1 MTVSIFLYTR
11 PLTPVHRLDPRTKI
25 GGMLLLFSLGLTFN
39 HPFYEGAILAGIL
52 ILAWWSGSLNNV
64 WRLRY
69 ILFILMAF
77 SIGLWPLFIEGP
89 TEVFRWHGLRFSL
102 EPVLY
107 GAAMGMRIATFLV
120 VGLIFLSTTRIEELT
135 AALMNMGIPHPL
147 AFAVSTAF
155 RLLPT
160 FVGAGATIVQAQS
173 ARGLDVRAG
182 SLWGRFRKF
191 IPLLVPIL
199 IYAMRTVNLQ
209 AMALEAKY
217 FGSKGER
224 TSYLDLRWRGVD
236 YGVIFLL
243 GLLCGIALYWRLTG
257 HGAVLPRL

>member
-1 MTVSIFLYTR
+1 MTVSIFLYIR
-11 PLTPVHRLDPRTKI
+11 RLTPVHRLDPRTKI
-25 GGMLLLFSLGLTFN
+25 WAMLLLFGLGLTFN
-39 HPFYEGAILAGIL
+39 HPLYEGVILVGVL
-52 ILAWWSGSLNNV
+52 IVAWWSASMTNV

-77 SIGLWPLFIEGP
+77 STALWPIFISGP
-89 TEVFRWHGLRFSL
+89 TAIFRWGWFYISMESL
-102 EPVLY
+102 LY
-107 GAAMGMRIATFLV
+107 GAAMGMRIAAFLV

-135 AALMNMGIPHPL
+135 TALIKMKVPYPA

-160 FVGAGATIVQAQS
+160 FVGAGTTIVQAQS
-173 ARGLDVRAG
+173 ARGLDLEGG
-182 SLWGRFRKF
+182 SLLGKMRKF

-199 IYAMRTVNLQ
+199 ICAMRSVNLQ

-217 FGSKGER
+217 FGGKGER
-224 TSYLDLRWRGVD
+224 TSYLDIRLGPAD
-236 YGVIFLL
+236 YGVIFILAF
-243 GLLCGIALYWRLTG
+243 LCGFALYWRLTG

>member
-1 MTVSIFLYTR
+1 MTISIFLYTR
-11 PLTPVHRLDPRTKI
+11 PLTPVHHLDPRTKI
-25 GGMLLLFSLGLTFN
+25 WAILLLFGLGLAFN
-39 HPFYEGAILAGIL
+39 HPIYEGTILAGVL
-52 ILAWWSGSLNNV
+52 MLAWWSGSMANV

-69 ILFILMAF
+69 ILLILMAF
-77 SIGLWPLFIEGP
+77 STVLWPLFITGS
-89 TEVFRWHGLRFSL
+89 TEVFRWRGVWIYL
-102 EPVLY
+102 EPLLY
-107 GAAMGMRIATFLV
+107 GAAMGMRAGIFLV
-120 VGLIFLSTTRIEELT
+120 VGLIFLSTTRIEELS
-135 AALMNMGIPHPL
+135 AALIKWKVPYPL

-173 ARGLDVRAG
+173 ARGLDLEGG
-182 SLWGRFRKF
+182 SLWGKMRKF

-209 AMALEAKY
+209 AMALEAKH
-217 FGSKGER
+217 FGGRGKRS
-224 TSYLDLRWRGVD
+224 SYLELRLCPID

-243 GLLCGIALYWRLTG
+243 TLLDGVCLYWRLTG